1 MAQRLLC
8 LLLCLAMLGGLLPPP
23 AAALISLEEERKLG
37 EEAYD
42 QVMASIPLVDDPD
55 IVDYVR
61 GLAKRLEAYVPD
73 KPFPFH
79 IYVADVGVMN
89 AFAIPGG
96 YIFMYRGM
104 ITTLESEAE
113 LAGVLAHEMGHV
125 WRRHLAHRMEKS
137 TPTNIATLAGLLAG
151 IILGGAVSPALG
163 QAVTMGSVAGG
174 VQQQLA
180 FSREDEQ
187 EADWAAFKT
196 MTAAGY
202 PPQEMERSF
211 QRIWKMENYM
221 GGNTPVYLRT
231 HPTGPQR
238 MEAMANMA
246 RTWQGKA
253 LHYDNSEFLRIQTRL
268 IALYDPEP
276 QAEKV
281 LNNRRLSDPNSP
293 YPIYG
298 LGLLNMRRHR
308 YESALQFLER
318 LGQLWP
324 NNIYQ
329 IRAQGICLLMMG
341 QDAKAEALLKRS
353 MEMKPGDTD
362 TMLALGQAYQRQGR
376 LNDSAEVLR
385 KLVAKDPE
393 NHAALYELGVSLGR
407 LGQVGE
413 ASLYLGLAFIQR
425 QNYRSAQYHLNRAVK
440 NLADKPELQA
450 KAQKALEQMD
460 DRARH
465 KQKRQAKEEEQRH
478 NQYLRYEA
486 DQGRS
491 VLPLIPAHPSGR

>member
-1 MAQRLLC
+1 MVQRLLC
-8 LLLCLAMLGGLLPPP
+8 LLLCLALLGGLLPPP
-23 AAALISLEEERKLG
+23 AAALISLEEERKMG

-61 GLAKRLEAYVPD
+61 GLGKRLEAYVPD

-125 WRRHLAHRMEKS
+125 WRRHLAHRLEKS

-221 GGNTPVYLRT
+221 GGNAPVYLRT

-268 IALYDPEP
+268 IALYDPET

-281 LNNRRLSDPNSP
+281 LNNRRLSDPSSP

-329 IRAQGICLLMMG
+329 IRAEGVCRLMMG
-341 QDAKAEALLKRS
+341 QDAKAEALLKRAL
-353 MEMKPGDTD
+353 EMKPGDTD

-385 KLVAKDPE
+385 KLVAKDPD

-425 QNYRSAQYHLNRAVK
+425 HNYRSAQYHLNRAVK

-450 KAQKALEQMD
+450 KAQEALDQMD

-465 KQKRQAKEEEQRH
+465 KQKRQAKEEEQRQ
-478 NQYLRYEA
+478 NQHLNYEA